1 MNEMS
6 SEYMLITLDDELP
19 EMPEFEPGIRRAP
32 SRGFHLTEEQTKTAL
47 KNALRYIKPEYHKQ
61 LIPEFLDELYT
72 KGRIYGYRFRPAGTI
87 SMESRLTE
95 YKGKM
100 YRGKSISGHDR

>member
-1 MNEMS
+1 MS

-47 KNALRYIKPEYHKQ
+47 KKCTS
-61 LIPEFLDELYT
+61 LYKT
-72 KGRIYGYRFRPAGTI
+72 GVP
-87 SMESRLTE
+87 
-95 YKGKM
+95 
-100 YRGKSISGHDR
+100 

>member
-61 LIPEFLDELYT
+61 LIRNSWMNCIQKDVFMDIVSV
-72 KGRIYGYRFRPAGTI
+72 RQDV
-87 SMESRLTE
+87 SMESRLTNTRE
-95 YKGKM
+95 NVSREK
-100 YRGKSISGHDR
+100 RFRS